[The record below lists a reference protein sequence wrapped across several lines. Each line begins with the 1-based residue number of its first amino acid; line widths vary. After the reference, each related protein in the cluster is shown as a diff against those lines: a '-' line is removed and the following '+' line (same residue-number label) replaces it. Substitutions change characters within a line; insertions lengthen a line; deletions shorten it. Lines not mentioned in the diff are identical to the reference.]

1 MNVEWPSKEWK
12 EGEEWLEDDI
22 DYIHYWAW
30 VVRQPMLGTS
40 AGRETGGVF
49 SKSKRSDPIYGR
61 SEGDE
66 LTDRRLSAPGLDAP
80 RRICHQLHPPPSFE
94 N

>member
-22 DYIHYWAW
+22 DYSG
-30 VVRQPMLGTS
+30 LGLFVNQCWGHLPEERREEFS
-40 AGRETGGVF
+40 AKVSTLIRFMEEVKGM
-49 SKSKRSDPIYGR
+49 
-61 SEGDE
+61 
-66 LTDRRLSAPGLDAP
+66 
-80 RRICHQLHPPPSFE
+80 